1 MKSDNIKQLLASIG
15 SYLEE
20 WEAKDKVSSIE
31 QAIVLNQLQC
41 IYETIRKM
49 EPCVP
54 CIANQTQK
62 ESCCET
68 DYEQEPQCND
78 EIDRQIEKHSEEPSA
93 ELQSEQILQDGII
106 EEVQSDDDVPQID
119 SDQTTEEFSGEL
131 VESVEKISE
140 EKGDD
145 EQIKEDEEL
154 AKDDAQDNK
163 EEQRQEEEESIEE
176 AVYQLMGERVSQSER
191 EQFVCELFAQDEAK
205 FLAELEK
212 LEACHS
218 FDEAI
223 IYISENYTWNPD
235 SPIVND
241 FIARLE
247 AKLT

>member
-145 EQIKEDEEL
+145 EQIKE
-154 AKDDAQDNK
+154 
-163 EEQRQEEEESIEE
+163 EEESIEE